1 MKKIN
6 RISAQLASFLKPLK
20 NFKNLKLLK
29 IPTILTIIFALSSCS
44 DYLDVRPEN
53 QILLD
58 DFWQKG
64 SDVEA
69 VVLACYRAMQEDA
82 FMYRLITW
90 GELRSDNVIAAG
102 SAGDAEKQINNVN
115 ILATNGN
122 CSWASFY
129 MVINYCNLVLKYA
142 PVVVERDPNF
152 TESDRQAK
160 EAEVLAIRSLCYFY
174 LVRTFRDVPLV
185 LEATISDDQVLFV
198 PQSSPEEV
206 LKKITE
212 DLLQAETWAMSSYA
226 TPRDTKGR
234 ITKDAIRA
242 ILADVYLWKQEY
254 TACIDYCDKLIN
266 ATTTLGFAGTT
277 VERPKYELIEDD
289 LFSFDIF
296 DNGNASESIFELQ
309 FSSEKW
315 NAAVY
320 DFYGHSGTIGQM
332 TTTALYA
339 EGETLYKTADMRKV
353 DYIRFPKSDGGE
365 YPIFKYMGSRMGENA
380 YLYKA
385 TTANWI
391 FYRITDVML
400 MKAEALVQ
408 LNRSETDLKEALHI
422 VNTTYV
428 RANPSQL
435 EGDTIK
441 YEENANAVSME
452 KLVLLERQRELIFEG
467 KRWFDLVRH
476 SERKNSTGELVDY
489 VMTKYTA
496 NQSTIRSK
504 LSVMNALYLP
514 IHADEL
520 KVNPLLKQNPYYQ
533 TSSTIEKN

>member
-1 MKKIN
+1 MNKIL
-6 RISAQLASFLKPLK
+6 SQVSSFLKFL
-20 NFKNLKLLK
+20 KNLK
-29 IPTILTIIFALSSCS
+29 ILTIILVLSSCT

-82 FMYRLITW
+82 FMNRVITW
-90 GELRSDNVIAAG
+90 GELRSDNVIAGG
-102 SAGDAEKQINNVN
+102 SMKDDEKQINNVN

-129 MVINYCNLVLKYA
+129 MVINYCNLVLEYA

-185 LEATISDDQVLFV
+185 LEATVSDDQVLSI

-206 LKKITE
+206 LKKVTD
-212 DLLQAETWAMSSYA
+212 DLLQAETWAMSVYA
-226 TPRDTKGR
+226 TTKDTKGR
-234 ITKDAIRA
+234 MTKDAIRA
-242 ILADVYLWKQEY
+242 ILADVYLWRKEY
-254 TACIDYCDKLIN
+254 TACIDYCDKLMN
-266 ATTTLGFAGTT
+266 ATTSMGFTGTNM
-277 VERPKYELIEDD
+277 ERSKYELIEDD
-289 LFSFDIF
+289 LFSSNIF
-296 DNGNASESIFELQ
+296 NDGNASESIFELQ
-309 FSSEKW
+309 FSSEKR
-315 NAAVY
+315 NEAVY
-320 DFYGHSGTIGQM
+320 NFYGHSGIIGQM
-332 TTTALYA
+332 TATVLYA
-339 EGETLYKTADMRKV
+339 EGETVYSATDMRKA
-353 DYIRFPKSDGGE
+353 DYILFPKSDGGE
-365 YPIFKYMGSRMGENA
+365 YPIFKYMGSRMGERS
-380 YLYKA
+380 YSYKA

-408 LNRSETDLKEALHI
+408 LNRSENDLKDALHI
-422 VNTTYV
+422 INTTYV
-428 RANPSQL
+428 RANLSKI

-441 YEENANAVSME
+441 YEDNANAVSME
-452 KLVLLERQRELIFEG
+452 KLVLMERQRELMFEG
-467 KRWFDLVRH
+467 KRWFDLLRH
-476 SERKNSTGELVDY
+476 SERKNSTEDLVGY
-489 VMTKYTA
+489 VMNKYTA

-504 LSVMNALYLP
+504 LAVMNALYLP